1 MLRYREAMFL
11 ENTPTI
17 ILFWIF
23 ITAIFILMVVSIIS
37 SIIIHKKSKEKGTK
51 QLHLIEKICL
61 ALSII
66 CSIPICIV
74 IGYILYLYIG

>member
-1 MLRYREAMFL
+1 M

-61 ALSII
+61 VLNSLE
-66 CSIPICIV
+66 
-74 IGYILYLYIG
+74 LYGQFGRTDRQFA

>member
-1 MLRYREAMFL
+1 L

-23 ITAIFILMVVSIIS
+23 IAAIFILMVVSMI
-37 SIIIHKKSKEKGTK
+37 SIIIIYKKSKEKGSR
-51 QLHLIEKICL
+51 QLRLIGKLCL
-61 ALSII
+61 VLSII

-74 IGYILYLYIG
+74 VGYILYLYIG